1 MAKITGIHIHDCT
14 SITASFESSN
24 GTSWLTIKYGDVLQ
38 NINIFMDPARAEMI
52 ANAINRA
59 EDDYE
64 KIAAEMRRLH
74 SLLAGDRDEWM
85 DNLETLSRKVLGHD

>member
-64 KIAAEMRRLH
+64 KIAAERADDGTKPDKDQNKEHRLGMH
-74 SLLAGDRDEWM
+74 ELLGRAW
-85 DNLETLSRKVLGHD
+85 